1 MSAVDPDGPG
11 GNSIVT
17 YRVEGTSSFTIN
29 PGTGIYNYAYSIL
42 AQAIIFL
49 QLLVK
54 FVARCIIAECVN
66 L

>member
-29 PGTGIYNYAYSIL
+29 PGTG
-42 AQAIIFL
+42 L